1 MDFIT
6 SFLSSDVRTAMPILI
21 AALGLVYSERAGVV
35 NIGAEG
41 IMFIGALASF
51 TGSYY
56 TGNAW
61 AGMGI
66 AVLTGLLIGL
76 AFAFLV
82 VTVKA
87 NQTVV
92 GAALNIFGSGLSITL
107 NRVIFGISG
116 TPHAVDVFKNVP
128 IPVLSK
134 IPVLGDILFNHN
146 IWVYI
151 IVAGVFV
158 ANYVLFKTEMGLR
171 IRAVGE
177 NPKACDTLGISV
189 PRIRYGTILFSTA
202 MCGLAGGYM
211 SIAQLNFFIEG
222 MVSGR
227 GYIALAA
234 RRIRQVE
241 SVGRTDGGAGIRRR
255 RGGAIQTC
263 RHADGHPHAV
273 HADDP
278 VYPDHTCAD
287 RPGRQDAGSRRKR
300 QALYQGIVRRF
311 SS

>member
-6 SFLSSDVRTAMPILI
+6 SFLSSDIRTAMPILI

-41 IMFIGALASF
+41 IMLIGALASF

-61 AGMGI
+61 AGMGT
-66 AVLTGLLIGL
+66 AVLSGLLIGL

-116 TPHAVDVFKNVP
+116 TPHAVDVFKSVP

-234 RRIRQVE
+234 V
-241 SVGRTDGGAGIRRR
+241 VFGKWNPLGVLMAVLVFGAGE
-255 RGGAIQTC
+255 
-263 RHADGHPHAV
+263 AV
-273 HADDP
+273 QSKLAAM
-278 VYPDHTCAD
+278 HTGI
-287 RPGRQDAGSRRKR
+287 PMQFT
-300 QALYQGIVRRF
+300 QMIPYILTILALIGLVGKTQGPAASGKPYIKE
-311 SS
+311 

>member
-41 IMFIGALASF
+41 IMLIGALASF

-66 AVLTGLLIGL
+66 AAFVGLLIGL

-116 TPHAVDVFKNVP
+116 TPHAVDVFRNVP
-128 IPVLSK
+128 IPLLSK

-146 IWVYI
+146 VWVYI
-151 IVAGVFV
+151 TVIGVFI

-234 RRIRQVE
+234 V
-241 SVGRTDGGAGIRRR
+241 VFGKWNPMGVLMAVLVFGAGE
-255 RGGAIQTC
+255 AVQSKLAAMQT
-263 RHADGHPHAV
+263 GIPMQFTQMIPYV
-273 HADDP
+273 L
-278 VYPDHTCAD
+278 TIL
-287 RPGRQDAGSRRKR
+287 
-300 QALYQGIVRRF
+300 ALIGLVGKTQGPAASGKPYIKE
-311 SS
+311 

>member
-41 IMFIGALASF
+41 IMLIGALASF

-61 AGMGI
+61 AGMGT
-66 AVLTGLLIGL
+66 AVLSGLLIGL

-234 RRIRQVE
+234 V
-241 SVGRTDGGAGIRRR
+241 VFGKWNPLGVLMAVLVFGAGE
-255 RGGAIQTC
+255 
-263 RHADGHPHAV
+263 AV
-273 HADDP
+273 QSKLAAM
-278 VYPDHTCAD
+278 HTGI
-287 RPGRQDAGSRRKR
+287 PMQFT
-300 QALYQGIVRRF
+300 QMIPYILTILALIGLVGKTQGPAASGKPYIKE
-311 SS
+311 

>member
-6 SFLSSDVRTAMPILI
+6 SFLSADVRTAMPILI

-41 IMFIGALASF
+41 IMLIGALASF

-66 AVLTGLLIGL
+66 AAFVGLLIGL

-128 IPVLSK
+128 IPLLSK
-134 IPVLGDILFNHN
+134 IPVLGTILFNHN
-146 IWVYI
+146 VWVYI
-151 IVAGVFV
+151 MVAGVFV
-158 ANYVLFKTEMGLR
+158 ANYVLFKTELGLR

-234 RRIRQVE
+234 VVFGKWNPLGVLMAVLVFGAGEAVQSKLAAVQTGIPMQFTQMIPYVLTILALIGL
-241 SVGRTDGGAGIRRR
+241 VGRT
-255 RGGAIQTC
+255 
-263 RHADGHPHAV
+263 
-273 HADDP
+273 
-278 VYPDHTCAD
+278 
-287 RPGRQDAGSRRKR
+287 
-300 QALYQGIVRRF
+300 QGPAASGKPYIKE
-311 SS
+311 

>member
-6 SFLSSDVRTAMPILI
+6 SFLSSDIRTAMPILI

-41 IMFIGALASF
+41 IMLIGALASF

-66 AVLTGLLIGL
+66 AAFVGLLIGL

-116 TPHAVDVFKNVP
+116 TPHAVDVFRNVP
-128 IPVLSK
+128 IPLLSE
-134 IPVLGDILFNHN
+134 IPVLGTILFNHN
-146 IWVYI
+146 VWVYI
-151 IVAGVFV
+151 MVAGVFV
-158 ANYVLFKTEMGLR
+158 ANYVLFKTELGLR

-234 RRIRQVE
+234 VVFGKWNPLGVLMAVLVFGAGEAVQSKLAAVQTGIPMQFTQMIPYVLTILALIGL
-241 SVGRTDGGAGIRRR
+241 VGRT
-255 RGGAIQTC
+255 
-263 RHADGHPHAV
+263 
-273 HADDP
+273 
-278 VYPDHTCAD
+278 
-287 RPGRQDAGSRRKR
+287 
-300 QALYQGIVRRF
+300 QGPAASGKPYIKE
-311 SS
+311 

>member
-41 IMFIGALASF
+41 IMLIGALASF

-66 AVLTGLLIGL
+66 AVLSGLLIGL

-146 IWVYI
+146 VWVYI

-234 RRIRQVE
+234 V
-241 SVGRTDGGAGIRRR
+241 VFGKWNPLGVLMAVLVFGAGE
-255 RGGAIQTC
+255 
-263 RHADGHPHAV
+263 AV
-273 HADDP
+273 QSKLAAM
-278 VYPDHTCAD
+278 HTGI
-287 RPGRQDAGSRRKR
+287 PTQFT
-300 QALYQGIVRRF
+300 QMIPYILTILALIGLVGKTQGPAASGKPYIKE
-311 SS
+311 

>member
-6 SFLSSDVRTAMPILI
+6 SFLSADIRTAMPILI

-41 IMFIGALASF
+41 IMLIGALASF

-61 AGMGI
+61 AGMAI
-66 AVLTGLLIGL
+66 AAFVGLLIGI

-116 TPHAVDVFKNVP
+116 TPHAVDVFNNVP
-128 IPVLSK
+128 IPLLSK

-151 IVAGVFV
+151 TVAGLFV
-158 ANYVLFKTEMGLR
+158 ANYVLFKTELGLR

-234 RRIRQVE
+234 V
-241 SVGRTDGGAGIRRR
+241 VFGKWNPKGVLMAVLVFGAGE
-255 RGGAIQTC
+255 ALQSKLAAMQT
-263 RHADGHPHAV
+263 GIPMQFTQMIPYV
-273 HADDP
+273 L
-278 VYPDHTCAD
+278 TIL
-287 RPGRQDAGSRRKR
+287 
-300 QALYQGIVRRF
+300 ALIGLVGKSQGPAASGKPYIKE
-311 SS
+311 

>member
-6 SFLSSDVRTAMPILI
+6 SFLSSDIRTAMPILI

-41 IMFIGALASF
+41 IMLIGALASF

-66 AVLTGLLIGL
+66 AAFVGLLIGL

-116 TPHAVDVFKNVP
+116 TPHAVDVFRNVP
-128 IPVLSK
+128 IPLLSK
-134 IPVLGDILFNHN
+134 IPVLGTILFNHN
-146 IWVYI
+146 VWVYI
-151 IVAGVFV
+151 MVAGVFV
-158 ANYVLFKTEMGLR
+158 ANYVLFKTELGLR

-234 RRIRQVE
+234 VVFGKWNPLGVLMAVLVFGAGEAVQSKLAAVQTGIPMQFTQMIPYVLTILALIGL
-241 SVGRTDGGAGIRRR
+241 VGRT
-255 RGGAIQTC
+255 
-263 RHADGHPHAV
+263 
-273 HADDP
+273 
-278 VYPDHTCAD
+278 
-287 RPGRQDAGSRRKR
+287 
-300 QALYQGIVRRF
+300 QGPAASGKPYIKE
-311 SS
+311 

>member
-41 IMFIGALASF
+41 IMLIGALASF

-66 AVLTGLLIGL
+66 AAFVGMLIGL

-146 IWVYI
+146 VWVYI

-158 ANYVLFKTEMGLR
+158 ANYVLFKTELGLR

-234 RRIRQVE
+234 V
-241 SVGRTDGGAGIRRR
+241 VFGKWNPLGVLMAVLVFGAGE
-255 RGGAIQTC
+255 AVQSKLAAVQT
-263 RHADGHPHAV
+263 GIPMQFTQMIPYV
-273 HADDP
+273 L
-278 VYPDHTCAD
+278 TIL
-287 RPGRQDAGSRRKR
+287 
-300 QALYQGIVRRF
+300 ALIGLVGKTQGPAASGKPYIKE
-311 SS
+311 